1 MRFAVTVKAIMSLN
15 LNAFCLTGDP
25 DLIYRFLSAE
35 LLECSPADLL
45 FLHDLFK
52 REVANE
58 TDTSTDGLN
67 ALTERFFS
75 GLHDVLFGILAERI
89 EEYKAESNF
98 IPLGQILAQALQA
111 DPKILHEV
119 GQMVYHDGYI
129 SEILERANNSTMY
142 TYHTEIEDHFR
153 KIQNSVRVTEE
164 QVDAGTLD
172 GDPNWYQPVLAE
184 IRLLNLLDVVNC
196 YNDASLVQTAPSD
209 SVIKMEDE

>member
-1 MRFAVTVKAIMSLN
+1 MRFKESVKAIMTHN
-15 LNAFCLTGDP
+15 LNAFYASGDP

-58 TDTSTDGLN
+58 TDTSSARMS
-67 ALTERFFS
+67 ALTKRFFS
-75 GLHDVLFGILAERI
+75 GLRDVLYGVLADRI
-89 EEYKAESNF
+89 DEYKAESNF
-98 IPLGQILAQALQA
+98 IPLGQIIKQALSA

-119 GQMVYHDGYI
+119 GQLVYHDYYAKEVI
-129 SEILERANNSTMY
+129 ERANNSPINKF
-142 TYHTEIEDHFR
+142 HNEIEEHFR
-153 KIQNSVRVTEE
+153 KIRENVREIEE

-172 GDPNWYQPVLAE
+172 GYPDWYQPVLAE
-184 IRLLNLLDVVNC
+184 MRLLNLLDVVNC
-196 YNDASLVQTAPSD
+196 YNDASLVQSAPSD

>member
-1 MRFAVTVKAIMSLN
+1 MRFKESVKAIMKQN
-15 LNAFCLTGDP
+15 LNAFYASGDP
-25 DLIYRFLSAE
+25 DLIYRFLSAA
-35 LLECSPADLL
+35 LLECAPADLL

-89 EEYKAESNF
+89 HEFKDANDF
-98 IPLGQILAQALQA
+98 LPLGQILKQTLSS

-119 GQMVYHDGYI
+119 GQLVYHDYYATEVI
-129 SEILERANNSTMY
+129 ERANNSVMNKF
-142 TYHTEIEDHFR
+142 HNELKDHFQ

-172 GDPNWYQPVLAE
+172 GYPDWYQPVLAE
-184 IRLLNLLDVVNC
+184 MRLLNLLDVVNC
-196 YNDASLVQTAPSD
+196 YNDASLVQSAPSD

>member
-1 MRFAVTVKAIMSLN
+1 MRFSITVKAIMKQN
-15 LNAFCLTGDP
+15 LVAFCASGDP
-25 DLIYRFLSAE
+25 DIIYRFLTAE
-35 LLECSPADLL
+35 LLECAPADLL
-45 FLHDLFK
+45 FLHVLFK

-89 EEYKAESNF
+89 EAYKEAKDF
-98 IPLGQILAQALQA
+98 LPLGQIFAQALQA

-119 GQMVYHDGYI
+119 GQMVYNDGYI

-196 YNDASLVQTAPSD
+196 YNDASLMRAAPSD